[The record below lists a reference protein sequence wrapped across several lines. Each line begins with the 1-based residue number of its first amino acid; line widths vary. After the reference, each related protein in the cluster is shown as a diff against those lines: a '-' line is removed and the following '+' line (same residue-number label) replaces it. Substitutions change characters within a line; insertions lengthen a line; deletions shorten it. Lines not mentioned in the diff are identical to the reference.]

1 MAINK
6 VSTPALNSFIKL
18 SPLVRPPD
26 AGATAAMKDLAK
38 NNAGKG
44 SISGQELAAAIT
56 AGTKDLDNQAAG
68 SEFAVIKKFVDAN
81 GPKLSP
87 EAKKVFDVYKKQVE
101 LANANGQTGIDTRS
115 YAKMTAAMNQAA
127 KPAAADVTSGQAM
140 AELLKSNPKDGSITG
155 KEFTDAVVKG
165 TNDRDAQAAGK
176 EFKDIAKFVREN
188 DKKLSP
194 EAKKAFAVYEKAA
207 KEAQAN
213 GQTGIA
219 DADYNKMVREMA
231 KAGAPAPAPKPEVKP
246 AVITAPVI
254 PSKIDAGAAKAL
266 DALGAANPGPGS
278 ISGKEMA
285 ATIKAATED
294 LDGQAAGSEFKQIA
308 DFVKKNEGKLSP
320 EAKQAFGVYEKAAK
334 AARAKGETGIPT
346 PIFNEMLKAMEAAGQ
361 PKYADAGMGAELNK
375 LAAANT
381 SNGSITAK
389 QLSEAVSKGARDLD
403 GNSAGKEFED
413 LAKFVAENQQL
424 LTPDAKAAFALYE
437 KAAMDARAKGGT
449 SVGSLEQFD
458 KLVKDMSNVKEEGG
472 TAAPTFPGVD
482 ASPNQ
487 LKDFMSQ
494 LQTFF
499 STLQSVAPTA
509 PAAGSNGANPLLDQA
524 LKAKQQLMAPKAPP
538 AGAPPQQQAQYQKD
552 LARFTRLNDLAD
564 KVISQVKDLKT
575 PFNPNLLVP
584 AFPPPDATPL
594 QLAQFESDLSKFV
607 AANKAGTSSNA
618 TATSSTGSSGATS
631 ATPTAGQQSAVNAGS
646 DVADQ
651 AIRAIGELK
660 EPALPGPDAT
670 PADLAAYEKASKRY
684 DRMLELMTTA
694 IKKRDE
700 LQMSIIRKL

>member
-6 VSTPALNSFIKL
+6 VSTPALNTFAKL
-18 SPLVRPPD
+18 SPLIRPPD

-38 NNAGKG
+38 NNGGKG
-44 SISGQELAAAIT
+44 SISGQEMADAIV

-68 SEFAVIKKFVDAN
+68 KEFTVIKKFVDAN

-87 EAKKVFDVYKKQVE
+87 EAKKVFDVYNKQVE
-101 LANANGQTGIDTRS
+101 LAKANGQTGIDTRA
-115 YAKMTAAMNQAA
+115 YANMTTAMNQAA
-127 KPAAADVTSGQAM
+127 KPKSADVTSGQAM
-140 AELLKSNPKDGSITG
+140 AELLKNNPKDGSITG
-155 KEFTDAVVKG
+155 KEMTDAIVKG
-165 TNDRDAQAAGK
+165 TIDGDAQAAGK

-194 EAKKAFAVYEKAA
+194 EAKKAFGVYEKAV
-207 KEAQAN
+207 KEAQSK
-213 GQTGIA
+213 GQTGI
-219 DADYNKMVREMA
+219 DNADYNKMVRDMA
-231 KAGAPAPAPKPEVKP
+231 KAGAPAAPSKP
-246 AVITAPVI
+246 AVVAPQLPVI
-254 PSKIDAGAAKAL
+254 PSKVDAGAAKAL

-320 EAKQAFGVYEKAAK
+320 EAKQAFGVYEKEAK

-346 PIFNEMLKAMEAAGQ
+346 PLFNEMVKKMEAAGL

-381 SNGSITAK
+381 SPGSITAK

-403 GNSAGKEFED
+403 GNSAGTEFED

-458 KLVKDMSNVKEEGG
+458 KLVKDMSNVKTEGG
-472 TAAPTFPGVD
+472 TASPTFPGVD
-482 ASPNQ
+482 SSPKQ
-487 LKDFMSQ
+487 QQDYMSQ
-494 LQTFF
+494 LQSFF
-499 STLQSVAPTA
+499 ATLQGAAPVTTA
-509 PAAGSNGANPLLDQA
+509 QGTKGANPLLDQA
-524 LKAKQQLMAPKAPP
+524 LASKAQLMAPKMPSTNASVNE
-538 AGAPPQQQAQYQKD
+538 QIHYQKD
-552 LARFTRLNDLAD
+552 LSRFNRMNELAD
-564 KVISQVKDLKT
+564 SVIAQVKDLPT
-575 PFNPNLLVP
+575 PFPTNLLVP
-584 AFPPPDATPL
+584 KFPSPDATP
-594 QLAQFESDLSKFV
+594 QELARFQSDLSRFV
-607 AANKAGTSSNA
+607 SEVKAGKTGTASTA
-618 TATSSTGSSGATS
+618 TATSSTGSTS
-631 ATPTAGQQSAVNAGS
+631 ATPTAGQQSAVNAGG

-651 AIRAIGELK
+651 AIRAIGALP
-660 EPALPGPDAT
+660 EPQIPGPDAT
-670 PADLAAYEKASKRY
+670 PQELAQYEKDTKRY
-684 DRMLELMTTA
+684 DRMMELMSSI

-700 LQMSIIRKL
+700 LQMSVIRKL